1 MILILFNVGLRI
13 SYFTNLRSTNFYR
26 TRSELTCLRH
36 LRELRADGNKI
47 SQLDGLMKFDGLLKL
62 SLQGNELREI
72 DFSVLKWSVFFII
85 SFLLLRNTNLEI
97 TGLD

>member
-13 SYFTNLRSTNFYR
+13 SYFTNLWSTNINR

-72 DFSVLKWSVFFII
+72 DFSVLKWSVFFTI
-85 SFLLLRNTNLEI
+85 SFSPVGDTNLKI

>member
-1 MILILFNVGLRI
+1 MILTPFSVSLHN
-13 SYFTNLRSTNFYR
+13 SYFTDLRSTNINR

-85 SFLLLRNTNLEI
+85 SFSLLRNTNLEI